1 MEKNRHIQGEMT
13 KEKNRYI

>member
-1 MEKNRHIQGEMT
+1 MGKNRHIQGEMT